1 MEMGITLSF
10 GSLDIIKIFV
20 LSRSQIGCKISF
32 ILVLNMY
39 YFYVFFLSARIEQ
52 MSVGN
57 GTGSTGAQ
65 KKNREKS
72 PKGYLLSWPSF
83 IGSTGIFN
91 TIAVRLKIHYSVD
104 TGLEN
109 RKTGLES

>member
-1 MEMGITLSF
+1 MH
-10 GSLDIIKIFV
+10 
-20 LSRSQIGCKISF
+20 RA
-32 ILVLNMY
+32 N
-39 YFYVFFLSARIEQ
+39 
-52 MSVGN
+52 VGRKWN
-57 GTGSTGAQ
+57 WVYRGT
-65 KKNREKS
+65 KKKHREKS

-104 TGLEN
+104 TGPEN